1 MGFSGIFLYL
11 AFRRVDVLVLGQTL
25 RQANYVW
32 LFPATAFTFLSF
44 YLRACRWRY
53 LLEPIKA
60 IPLCSLFS
68 ATMIGFMANNLL
80 PARLGEF
87 VRAYVIGRREAIS
100 RSASF
105 ATIVVERLF
114 DGFTLVLCLVAPLP
128 FVSVPRWIK
137 VGGATAFGVYVV
149 TLGGLLFLKAWT
161 GVATKG
167 VGFMLGWLPGGLSNK
182 LKGVL
187 SGFVEGLS
195 TLSKGRHLG
204 CIAFLSLLV
213 WIAATLAIY
222 SVFAVFALH
231 LPIYAAFLLQG
242 ILALGVMVPS
252 SPGYVGT
259 IQLGCVMGL
268 ALFNVPKDVALGF
281 SLVLHASQFVPITLV
296 GLFYFWQEHWSL
308 AELSGRQI
316 GTG

>member
-1 MGFSGIFLYL
+1 MAFSGIFLYL
-11 AFRRVDVLVLGQTL
+11 AFRRVDVLTVGHTL
-25 RQANYVW
+25 RQAKYGW
-32 LFPATAFTFLSF
+32 LFPATALTFLSF
-44 YLRACRWRY
+44 YLRAHRWRY
-53 LLEPIKA
+53 LLESIKW
-60 IPLCSLFS
+60 ITLSSSFS

-128 FVSVPRWIK
+128 LISAPRWIK

-149 TLGGLLFLKAWT
+149 ALGMLLFLKT
-161 GVATKG
+161 RTDVATKG
-167 VGFMLGWLPGGLSNK
+167 VEVVLRRLPGGLSDT

-187 SGFVEGLS
+187 SGFTEGLA
-195 TLSKGRHLG
+195 TLSKGPHLG
-204 CIAFLSLLV
+204 RIVSLSLLV

-222 SVFAVFALH
+222 CVFEAFALN

-242 ILALGVMVPS
+242 ILALGVMIPS

-268 ALFNVPKDVALGF
+268 ALFGVSKDVALSL
-281 SLVLHASQFVPITLV
+281 SLVFHISQFVPITLI
-296 GLFYFWQEHWSL
+296 GLFYLWREHWSL
-308 AELSGRQI
+308 AELSQEQI
-316 GTG
+316 G